1 MESRQL
7 PEVNVSLNSLFHRVP
22 FLQARMPSD
31 ESLGFEA
38 ATAALGLKANISEA
52 EHPLL
57 CEGTRRQRG
66 ELALT
71 LLSFY
76 KDDPVK
82 LAKIMNKV
90 RCFLIDS
97 NNQYNYNMISTLY
110 LLTNYYGVKTVYN
123 WVLCYRQKEMWVFEM
138 KVERGEFSS

>member
-1 MESRQL
+1 MDF
-7 PEVNVSLNSLFHRVP
+7 LFW
-22 FLQARMPSD
+22 QARLPTD

-38 ATAALGLKANISEA
+38 ATAALGLKANVSEA

-90 RCFLIDS
+90 RCFLIDK
-97 NNQYNYNMISTLY
+97 NNYCDFYVNFIVISD
-110 LLTNYYGVKTVYN
+110 N
-123 WVLCYRQKEMWVFEM
+123 
-138 KVERGEFSS
+138 

>member
-1 MESRQL
+1 MQSR
-7 PEVNVSLNSLFHRVP
+7 V
-22 FLQARMPSD
+22 PSD
-31 ESLGFEA
+31 ETLGFEA
-38 ATAALGLKANISEA
+38 AVAALGLKANVSEA

-82 LAKIMNKV
+82 LARIMNKV
-90 RCFLIDS
+90 SLD
-97 NNQYNYNMISTLY
+97 
-110 LLTNYYGVKTVYN
+110 
-123 WVLCYRQKEMWVFEM
+123 
-138 KVERGEFSS
+138 